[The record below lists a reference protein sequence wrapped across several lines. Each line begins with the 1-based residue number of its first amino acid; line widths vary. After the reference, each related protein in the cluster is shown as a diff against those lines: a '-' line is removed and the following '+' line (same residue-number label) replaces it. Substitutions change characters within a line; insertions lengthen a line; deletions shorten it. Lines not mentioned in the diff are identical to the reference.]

1 MLDEF
6 EIRLA
11 SKKNRM
17 FPGDSLDKD
26 RRKEEDQRR
35 RQEAIRRKSL
45 RDRRQQVL
53 EVEHNRRHEQ
63 RRKGERRKLEDRRVT
78 SNYSQERLEEE
89 RQKLNRKSS
98 IMWFQFLTVTFFA
111 LAGLLIYLLWRV
123 TSGYEIY

>member
-26 RRKEEDQRR
+26 RRKAEDQRR
-35 RQEAIRRKSL
+35 SQEAIRRKSL
-45 RDRRQQVL
+45 RDRRQQAL

-63 RRKGERRKLEDRRVT
+63 RRKSERRKLEDRRVT
-78 SNYSQERLEEE
+78 SNWSEERLEEE
-89 RQKLNRKSS
+89 REKIKKNKSGS
-98 IMWFQFLTVTFFA
+98 LLFNFMTLSFFTILFLIAYLILTKM
-111 LAGLLIYLLWRV
+111 GL
-123 TSGYEIY
+123 

>member
-17 FPGDSLDKD
+17 FPGDSLDRD
-26 RRKEEDQRR
+26 RRKAEDQRR
-35 RQEAIRRKSL
+35 SQEAIRRKSL

-78 SNYSQERLEEE
+78 SDWSEERLQEE
-89 RQKLNRKSS
+89 RERIKKKSPEELLFKFAVT
-98 IMWFQFLTVTFFA
+98 ILVTFIAIF
-111 LAGLLIYLLWRV
+111 IYWMF
-123 TSGYEIY
+123 